1 MLVGGNDCKLH
12 SYHLDFTLAGTPSLI
27 WKDVTKNY
35 MAKDYSK
42 FDSPVARVIHDE
54 KMKTIIVAADSGL
67 IKVLSYDQEGDTIIT
82 TSGQK
87 QKIPVEFR
95 LEFAGH
101 VQ

>member
-1 MLVGGNDCKLH
+1 M
-12 SYHLDFTLAGTPSLI
+12 
-27 WKDVTKNY
+27 
-35 MAKDYSK
+35 
-42 FDSPVARVIHDE
+42 R
-54 KMKTIIVAADSGL
+54 TIIVAADSGL
-67 IKVLSYDQEGDTIIT
+67 IKVLSYDQEGGTIIT